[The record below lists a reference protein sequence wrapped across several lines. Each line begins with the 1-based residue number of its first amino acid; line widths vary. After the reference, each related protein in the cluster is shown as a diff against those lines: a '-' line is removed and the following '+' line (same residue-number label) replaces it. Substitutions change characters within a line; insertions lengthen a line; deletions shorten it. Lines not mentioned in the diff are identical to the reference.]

1 MRIRI
6 ELDESL
12 DEPEVLIRSPHLN
25 DEVMRVQRL
34 LRQTERH
41 ALVFYKGTREYFVT
55 VASILFFET
64 DGSKIFAHSR
74 DNAYEVKLKLYEL
87 EEYLPAYFCRI
98 SKSTIANSK
107 EIYALD
113 KSFSGTS
120 TIQFRDSH
128 KQVHVSRHYYQLLKE
143 KLRETRE
150 L

>member
-6 ELDESL
+6 ELDDTL
-12 DEPEVLIRSPHLN
+12 DAPEVVIRTARLG
-25 DEVMRVQRL
+25 DEVTRL
-34 LRQTERH
+34 QELLSQAERPP
-41 ALVFYKGTREYFVT
+41 LVFYKGTREYFVS
-55 VASILFFET
+55 VATILFFET

-120 TIQFRDSH
+120 TIHFSDSH

-143 KLRETRE
+143 KLRETR
-150 L
+150 